1 MRLIFSKGQWI
12 QVLLPKGH
20 DPCWSNGDTYY
31 YARMWATS
39 VEKGFSSERAQVIAE
54 AAVAKSMYPEIVYN
68 KSLESDIQSLF
79 D

>member
-12 QVLLPKGH
+12 QVLLPIGH
-20 DPCWSNGDTYY
+20 DPCWSKGDTYY

-39 VEKGFSSERAQVIAE
+39 VEKGFSTKRAEVIAE
-54 AAVAKSMYPEIVYN
+54 AAVAKRMYPEIIYDR
-68 KSLESDIQSLF
+68 SLESDIQSLF